1 MKTKILKI
9 RETIKHLLP
18 TAVFSASI
26 GVLLEN
32 SESFSF
38 LIKLSV
44 LVVANL
50 ASPDSAIDVDLQ
62 ASKTAVITIDDAR
75 YVNVYGERSPL
86 DRCQL
91 TKDLSNLLLK
101 RPQTVAI
108 DLDLSPLARESSDE
122 TICQNNLDQLL
133 DKESNRLI
141 LLAPFPTSNEKFRE
155 TKLRWMQNR
164 CKAGLDFADGTL
176 IQSFGSVTGMR
187 TAEEDRLTFAG
198 LMHEKSKS
206 SESETRSPICT
217 DIANAATQW
226 LSKDGTTHDPAE
238 GHMEM
243 KSINFSEVARSLALM
258 PFDSKAYQNISSLDG
273 VRVVFGG
280 SWGQADTFLTPL
292 GNLPGAAIH
301 GAALISLDHP
311 VSKLSHLWGFCLDIV
326 LGLLF
331 GAIVKKMWAWYVAA
345 VKHDYHKNHHH
356 RKKQCSAASTAVLTS
371 LVFLYLIA
379 AGTIVWIASYLY
391 KQHNIEIVALLMALL
406 MLVDGFINGP
416 REELEKSHALSD
428 LRHQTLPKFF
438 ERLDRC
444 FFFLKSAVLFIACAG
459 AACLLI
465 THLLH

>member
-1 MKTKILKI
+1 MLAPKMKTKILKI
-9 RETIKHLLP
+9 RETLKHLLL

-26 GVLLEN
+26 GVLLEK

-50 ASPDSAIDVDLQ
+50 ASPDSAIDVNLQ

-91 TKDLSNLLLK
+91 TKDLSNLLSK

-198 LMHEKSKS
+198 LLHEKSKS

-258 PFDSKAYQNISSLDG
+258 TFDSKAYQNVSSLDG

-345 VKHDYHKNHHH
+345 LKHDVHK
-356 RKKQCSAASTAVLTS
+356 RFSAASTAVLFS
-371 LVFLYLIA
+371 LVVVYLLVVSATMLIA
-379 AGTIVWIASYLY
+379 VYLY
-391 KQHNIEIVALLMALL
+391 AHHNIEIVPLLMALL

-416 REELEKSHALSD
+416 REELEESRASSGH
-428 LRHQTLPKFF
+428 RHQTLPKVF

-444 FFFLKSAVLFIACAG
+444 FFFLKRAVFFIACAG
-459 AACLLI
+459 ALYLLI
-465 THLLH
+465 THLPH